1 MGIIIAMSINFKNLA
16 LKSIPYLASI
26 AGGVLLFT
34 VALDNINDPVLAD
47 LISNISASLLAI
59 PIVFLLYDYTN
70 YRISRR
76 LHENMAG
83 NMDEKINVLVLHIVL
98 VLRKALGLRGDAT
111 LLKINSMQMLREHQ
125 IAEKLRL
132 RTEHVNL
139 LHQYYGELENI
150 IYRYGRE
157 NIMSDEHMHLL
168 SEMTRE
174 ISHLVNEHHLRGNR
188 KIVAKHIKNIIDK
201 IIDWLDSGAAIAMKF
216 EQLLDAASKP
226 DSPSPDKK
234 AHF

>member
-1 MGIIIAMSINFKNLA
+1 M
-16 LKSIPYLASI
+16 
-26 AGGVLLFT
+26 FT
-34 VALDNINDPVLAD
+34 VALDNVNDPVLAD

-70 YRISRR
+70 YRISQR

-83 NMDEKINVLVLHIVL
+83 NMDDKINVLVLHIVL
-98 VLRKALGLRGDAT
+98 VLRKALGLRGTAT
-111 LLKINSMQMLREHQ
+111 LLKINSMQMLREPQ
-125 IAEKLRL
+125 IAAKLHL
-132 RTEHVNL
+132 KNEHVTL
-139 LHQYYGELENI
+139 LHQYYGELEDI

-157 NIMSDEHMHLL
+157 NIMSGDHMHLL

-174 ISHLVNEHHLRGNR
+174 ISHLVNEHNLRGNR
-188 KIVAKHIKNIIDK
+188 KIVAKHIKNIIAH
-201 IIDWLDSGAAIAMKF
+201 IIDWLDSGAAISMKF

-226 DSPSPDKK
+226 ETPAPDKK

>member
-1 MGIIIAMSINFKNLA
+1 M
-16 LKSIPYLASI
+16 
-26 AGGVLLFT
+26 FT
-34 VALDNINDPVLAD
+34 VALDSVNDPVLAD

-83 NMDEKINVLVLHIVL
+83 NMDDKINVLVLHIVM
-98 VLRKALGLRGDAT
+98 VLRKALGLRGEAT
-111 LLKINSMQMLREHQ
+111 LLKINSMQMLRNQQ
-125 IAEKLRL
+125 IVAKLRL
-132 RTEHVNL
+132 RNENVTL
-139 LHQYYGELENI
+139 LHQYYEELENI
-150 IYRYGRE
+150 IYRYGRD

-174 ISHLVNEHHLRGNR
+174 ISHLVNEHNLRGNR
-188 KIVAKHIKNIIDK
+188 KIVAKHVKNIIDK

-216 EQLLDAASKP
+216 EELLNAAEKSEETDTKE
-226 DSPSPDKK
+226 KIQK
-234 AHF
+234 

>member
-1 MGIIIAMSINFKNLA
+1 M
-16 LKSIPYLASI
+16 
-26 AGGVLLFT
+26 FT
-34 VALDNINDPVLAD
+34 VALDSVNDPVLAD

-83 NMDEKINVLVLHIVL
+83 NMDEKVNVLVLHIVL
-98 VLRKALGLRGDAT
+98 VLRKALGLRGNTT
-111 LLKINSMQMLREHQ
+111 LTKINSMQMLHEHQ
-125 IAEKLRL
+125 IAAKMQIRADYI
-132 RTEHVNL
+132 VL
-139 LHQYYGELENI
+139 LHQYYVELENL

-157 NIMSDEHMHLL
+157 NVLDIDQLRLL
-168 SEMTRE
+168 NEITRE
-174 ISHLVNEHHLRGNR
+174 ISHLVNEHSLRGNR
-188 KIVAKHIKNIIDK
+188 KMIAKHIKNLIEK

-216 EQLLDAASKP
+216 EQLLNTSDTVAEPDA
-226 DSPSPDKK
+226 DKK

>member
-1 MGIIIAMSINFKNLA
+1 M
-16 LKSIPYLASI
+16 KSIPYLASI

-34 VALDNINDPVLAD
+34 VALDNVNDPVLAD

-70 YRISRR
+70 YRISQR

-83 NMDEKINVLVLHIVL
+83 NMDDKINVLVLHIVM
-98 VLRKALGLRGDAT
+98 VLRKALKLRGDAT
-111 LLKINSMQMLREHQ
+111 LLKINSMQMLREQQ
-125 IAEKLRL
+125 IATKLHL
-132 RTEHVNL
+132 KNDYVTL

-174 ISHLVNEHHLRGNR
+174 ISHLVNEHNLRGNR
-188 KIVAKHIKNIIDK
+188 KIVAKHVKNIIAK
-201 IIDWLDSGAAIAMKF
+201 VIDWLDSGAAIAMKF
-216 EQLLDAASKP
+216 EQLLNAASKP
-226 DSPSPDKK
+226 ETPAPDKK

>member
-1 MGIIIAMSINFKNLA
+1 MSINLKNLA

-26 AGGVLLFT
+26 VGGVLLFT
-34 VALDNINDPVLAD
+34 VALDSVNDPVLAD

-83 NMDEKINVLVLHIVL
+83 NMDDKINVLVLHIVM
-98 VLRKALGLRGDAT
+98 VLRKALGLRGEAT
-111 LLKINSMQMLREHQ
+111 LLKINSMQMLRNQQ
-125 IAEKLRL
+125 IVAKLRL
-132 RTEHVNL
+132 RNENVTL
-139 LHQYYGELENI
+139 LHQYYEELENI
-150 IYRYGRE
+150 IYRYGRD

-174 ISHLVNEHHLRGNR
+174 ISHLVNEHNLRGNR
-188 KIVAKHIKNIIDK
+188 KIVAKHVKNIIDK

-216 EQLLDAASKP
+216 EELLNAAEKSEETDTKE
-226 DSPSPDKK
+226 KIQK
-234 AHF
+234 